1 MIGAV
6 LNAWCFSPASA
17 GGFQASGFSA
27 RATGM
32 GSVLVAIPG
41 EPTAMYTNPAAL
53 AFLGGTHLS
62 LGTTLSL
69 PDYHFIGVSPS
80 QTSSKM
86 QSQVLFPPNACLT
99 HTFPGGVGIGIA
111 ATIPYSVKTDWG
123 EDWVGNRI
131 VTSSDLRTSQITP
144 AVALRIGKH
153 WSLGIGLQVVF
164 FRLDLNRRFGEI
176 STPESPLPTAFM
188 TGSADVAYG
197 FEVGTMYCPNDVF
210 TFGLS
215 LKSRTRS
222 VIEDGTVTYSG
233 VPLESSASVYP
244 NSTFSTSVTHPDQ
257 VRGGLSIRPVPELLI
272 SGEANLV
279 RWSTF
284 KNMVVRIGSPQYEQ
298 RIEQNGWKDVVALRA
313 GVELCLS
320 EITLRGGISYEP
332 SPIPDAELRPS
343 MPDADRLVYAAGIG
357 YAVEEGLMLDLG
369 VQFMG
374 HRLRTVTGS
383 QVQHAPGSYFNG
395 TYDLASTVVGLN
407 ISYSWK

>member
-1 MIGAV
+1 MGAM
-6 LNAWCFSPASA
+6 LNAWCISPAAA
-17 GGFQASGFSA
+17 GGFQVSGFSA

-32 GSVLVAIPG
+32 GSVLVGLPG
-41 EPTAMYTNPAAL
+41 EPTTMYANPAAL

-62 LGTTLSL
+62 LGTTVSL

-80 QTSSKM
+80 QASSKM
-86 QSQVLFPPNACLT
+86 NTQVLFPPNACLT

-111 ATIPYSVKTDWG
+111 ATIPYSMKTDWG
-123 EDWVGNRI
+123 EEWVGNRI
-131 VTSSDLRTSQITP
+131 VTSSELRTSQITP

-164 FRLDLNRRFGEI
+164 FRMDLNRRFGEF
-176 STPESPLPTAFM
+176 STPETPLPTVYM

-197 FEVGTMYCPNDVF
+197 FEVGTMYTPGEF
-210 TFGLS
+210 LTLGLS

-222 VIEDGTVTYSG
+222 MIDEGTVAYSG
-233 VPLESSASVYP
+233 VPLESSVSVLP
-244 NSTFSTSVTHPDQ
+244 NSTFSTSVTLPDQ
-257 VRGGLSIRPVPELLI
+257 VRGGVSIRPIPELLL

-284 KNMVVRIGSPQYEQ
+284 KNIIVRIGSPQYEQ
-298 RIEQNGWKDVVALRA
+298 RIEQNGWKDVIALRA
-313 GVELCLS
+313 GVELSLS
-320 EITLRGGISYEP
+320 DIALRGGIAYEP

-343 MPDADRLVYAAGIG
+343 MPDADRLIYAAGIG

-369 VQFMG
+369 IQFMS
-374 HRLRTVTGS
+374 HRLRTVTDS
-383 QVQHAPGSYFNG
+383 RVQSAPGSYFNG